1 MRRRQLKRSAA
12 ESRSN
17 TNPSRDQGDVVV
29 RARLV
34 GKTDQDGKLFGRA
47 GRSWNSVRVV
57 RPTQVVNAMALLL
70 SPSLYLARGVE
81 DKQRCSRDGTGLA
94 APRGSAQDEVAVNLG
109 QQSLSGSGQE

>member
-17 TNPSRDQGDVVV
+17 TNPSKDQGDAVV

-34 GKTDQDGKLFGRA
+34 GKTDEDGRLFGRA
-47 GRSWNSVRVV
+47 GRSWNSVRFV
-57 RPTQVVNAMALLL
+57 RPTQAVNAMALSL
-70 SPSLYLARGVE
+70 SPSLYLACGVE
-81 DKQRCSRDGTGLA
+81 GKQRCNRDGTGVA
-94 APRGSAQDEVAVNLG
+94 APPGSAQDEVAVNLG